1 MEKEK
6 KLGILSNLV
15 PIQILQYEFLGPI
28 RLSEWGPPMEEV
40 AYILFAKNKDVFNII
55 YAGESGKTEASDFFT
70 KNEQFKCWLSNAG
83 GENNLYLSIYPM
95 WESNQ
100 SARKQLVHKIVDRY
114 KPVCNQV
121 SEDSENTDTSTART
135 IEPEPE
141 PEEAKDDLLDD
152 LKKKTDEE

>member
-6 KLGILSNLV
+6 KVGILSNLV

-40 AYILFAKNKDVFNII
+40 VYILFAKNKDVFNII

-100 SARKQLVHKIVDRY
+100 SARKQLVHKIVDKY
-114 KPVCNQV
+114 KPVCNQIN
-121 SEDSENTDTSTART
+121 EDSENVPTSTART
-135 IEPEPE
+135 IEQEPE
-141 PEEAKDDLLDD
+141 PEEAKDDLLDE
-152 LKKKTDEE
+152 LKKKTGEE

>member
-1 MEKEK
+1 VEKEK

-15 PIQILQYEFLGPI
+15 SIQILQYEFLGPI

-95 WESNQ
+95 WESSQ
-100 SARKQLVHKIVDRY
+100 SARKQLVRKIVDKY

-121 SEDSENTDTSTART
+121 SEDSENTHTSTAQT

-141 PEEAKDDLLDD
+141 PEEAKDDLLDE